1 MSHTVHRRIP
11 DPEEDYVMMLRSS
24 KGINREGAGK
34 KLLEL
39 LERIKPLNPVS
50 YGNPADGATLRVS
63 PGQIEKNLNDGSN
76 LHIVFKDTLSAKK
89 AVEIVREMDTGLSV
103 SLTGPLGRI
112 RSMAA
117 ELGLRIVSI
126 QLDLGTLGKTNFDTA
141 TEGVLSLC
149 GHMRVSENLIKEMR
163 EKVRAG
169 EIEPEAAARKIGR
182 VCLCGCFN
190 PHAAAKL
197 LSQE

>member
-11 DPEEDYVMMLRSS
+11 GHEEDYVMMLRSS

-76 LHIVFKDTLSAKK
+76 LHIVFKDTAGAKK

-117 ELGLRIVSI
+117 ELGLRIDSI